1 MNILKFKKY
10 LGLCQCKGCMKA
22 FSTVATLFYKNKTC
36 YHAFLCEEHAA
47 EALLDP
53 IVRYFNGNS

>member
-1 MNILKFKKY
+1 MKLRKIKKY
-10 LGLCQCKGCMKA
+10 LGLCQCKSCMKP
-22 FSTVATLFYKNKTC
+22 FSTVSPLFYKNKTW

-53 IVRYFNGNS
+53 LMRYLHGNS